1 MNNTIIYLILSLSIL
16 IDQGVYASM
25 DETLGEFPEQE
36 LYLPDEPDYYE
47 DEYYEEVDEQPES
60 VDVPVVIE
68 VEDVEDVDN
77 DIVNLPVI
85 SEPVVYPTTK
95 IVAHLSMVMQ
105 ENNAEF
111 LSYFFTLPNT
121 LPANTKIVSAQM
133 IFVNSKGN
141 QRINYPYRLYAE
153 KSKNPIPLSLDNP
166 ISQRL
171 ENTTTSFGIYD
182 GNLQWAQGA
191 SWTIDVTAPV
201 QELSHKQVLGEQL
214 VLIAENNSTLNQRLN
229 YTFNEYVVS
238 LEIKIAGIHSL
249 TTPVETMI
257 NMDESILAAINE
269 IPSLQGMSFKY
280 QADQLVAEKDKVK
293 FVFLPQTIELTN
305 KNQAEMYTDAK
316 GQVIFTTKTGYMI
329 TTTPVLQN
337 MSALE
342 TALHD
347 FGLSQWQTN
356 QDSSVEVTVD
366 AGKFVFRPAASSEPV
381 TQLPRGIQMQGDVIK
396 LVFIDEQRQLRQQLL
411 YPAAVDTDNLLKI
424 INQLPHTS
432 QVKIDEMGYLSFD
445 LAGKTYRGLLSYQL
459 DISSVREKG
468 KAGLYA
474 LTDDINQ
481 DGEIDYQIV
490 YDNQKLQ
497 LLTSQRLT
505 VN

>member
-1 MNNTIIYLILSLSIL
+1 MNNTIIYLTLSLSIL
-16 IDQGVYASM
+16 INQGVYASM

-36 LYLPDEPDYYE
+36 LYLPDEPEYYE
-47 DEYYEEVDEQPES
+47 DEYYYEEEVNDQPEP
-60 VDVPVVIE
+60 VDVPVIIE
-68 VEDVEDVDN
+68 VEDIDN
-77 DIVNLPVI
+77 NIANLPII
-85 SEPVVYPTTK
+85 SEPVVYPTTM
-95 IVAHLSMVMQ
+95 IVANLSMVMQ

-111 LSYFFTLPNT
+111 LGYFFTLPYT
-121 LPANTKIVSAQM
+121 LPADAKIVSAQM
-133 IFVNSKGN
+133 VFINSKGN
-141 QRINYPYRLYAE
+141 QRITYPYRLYAE

-171 ENTTTSFGIYD
+171 ENATTSFGIYD

-191 SWTIDVTAPV
+191 RWTINVTTPV
-201 QELSHKQVLGEQL
+201 QELAYKQVLGEQL
-214 VLIAENNSTLNQRLN
+214 VLIAENNSTLNQQLN
-229 YTFNEYVVS
+229 YTFNEYVIS

-249 TTPVETMI
+249 ATPAKTTI

-293 FVFLPQTIELTN
+293 FVFSPQRIELTN
-305 KNQAEMYTDAK
+305 KKLAEMYTDAK
-316 GQVIFTTKTGYMI
+316 GQVIFTTKTGYMVI
-329 TTTPVLQN
+329 TTPVLQN
-337 MSALE
+337 TSALE
-342 TALHD
+342 TALRD
-347 FGLSQWQTN
+347 FGLSQWQAN
-356 QDSSVEVTVD
+356 QDGSVEVTVD

-381 TQLPRGIQMQGDVIK
+381 TQLPRGIQMQGDTIK
-396 LVFIDEQRQLRQQLL
+396 LVFTDEQGQLRQQLL
-411 YPAAVDTDNLLKI
+411 YPTAVDTDNLLKI

-445 LAGKTYRGLLSYQL
+445 LADKTYRGLLSYQW
-459 DISSVREKG
+459 DMPSVRTKD
-468 KAGLYA
+468 KAGLHA
-474 LTDDINQ
+474 LADDINQ